1 MLDIGHIL
9 TVSRGLTP
17 GGVGIYL
24 ILLLIALRYLKEWRE
39 TRKLSSEDRFARR
52 EGYAK
57 QVENLQDEN
66 RELSKDLRDLR
77 EEYDGHRKQCFAE
90 TQSLREDLQRKEA
103 EIVGLFRKV
112 ADLSIRLARLQGLT
126 NDDHT

>member
-1 MLDIGHIL
+1 MPELSIL
-9 TVSRGLTP
+9 KELTP
-17 GGVGIYL
+17 GAYGVWVIAAM
-24 ILLLIALRYLKEWRE
+24 IALRYLKEWRE
-39 TRKLSSEDRFARR
+39 TRKLSLDDRLARR

-57 QVENLQDEN
+57 QVENLQEEN
-66 RELSKDLRDLR
+66 RLLSTDLRDLR
-77 EEYDGHRKQCFAE
+77 EEYDGHRQQCFKE

-126 NDDHT
+126 HDNHP